1 MSVNELKD
9 KKLLNTSKRKPCQST
24 KQLNSIASRPTHLT
38 LTLSIAYVLKVFAT
52 PLNPI
57 SNWPVKTKQQSKA
70 N

>member
-52 PLNPI
+52 PLKPNKQLACK
-57 SNWPVKTKQQSKA
+57 NKATK
-70 N
+70 